1 MRQSIYL
8 RLGVLAVVLA
18 TFFGLAPGSVAQ
30 TNTGKTYSFSLTV
43 KSATV
48 KSFTEEF
55 TKKTGILFSYES
67 ALARKEMGD
76 ISINA
81 RNESLASIL
90 DDVFGHQVSGFR
102 YKMTNST
109 VVLTY
114 EQPAAKQGNVIKVTG
129 TVKDSSGEPLAGAG
143 VLVKGTTIG
152 TNTNLDGK
160 YSIEVNADDVL
171 EYSFIGFKN
180 HDEKVNGRGVID
192 VMISEDANV
201 LDDVVVVGY
210 GTQSR
215 KTLTTAISK
224 VDGNSIYAAPVSSV
238 GDALKGKVTGLRVAT
253 NNTVSGNAPR
263 FLIRGGSSITLSN
276 DPIVIV
282 DGVTRD
288 MDDLTLTT

>member
-1 MRQSIYL
+1 M
-8 RLGVLAVVLA
+8 VLA
-18 TFFGLAPGSVAQ
+18 TFFGLASGSAAQ

-76 ISINA
+76 ISINV

-114 EQPAAKQGNVIKVTG
+114 ERPAAKQGNVIKVTG

-238 GDALKGKVTGLRVAT
+238 GDALKGKVTGLRV
-253 NNTVSGNAPR
+253 PR
-263 FLIRGGSSITLSN
+263 T
-276 DPIVIV
+276 
-282 DGVTRD
+282 TRSQV
-288 MDDLTLTT
+288 MRHAF

>member
-18 TFFGLAPGSVAQ
+18 TFFGLAPGSAAQ

-109 VVLTY
+109 VVLTLRAAGGQTGKCHQGDRNG
-114 EQPAAKQGNVIKVTG
+114 EGLFGRAVGRSRCPRQRHDDRHEHQP
-129 TVKDSSGEPLAGAG
+129 
-143 VLVKGTTIG
+143 
-152 TNTNLDGK
+152 
-160 YSIEVNADDVL
+160 
-171 EYSFIGFKN
+171 
-180 HDEKVNGRGVID
+180 
-192 VMISEDANV
+192 
-201 LDDVVVVGY
+201 
-210 GTQSR
+210 
-215 KTLTTAISK
+215 
-224 VDGNSIYAAPVSSV
+224 
-238 GDALKGKVTGLRVAT
+238 
-253 NNTVSGNAPR
+253 
-263 FLIRGGSSITLSN
+263 
-276 DPIVIV
+276 
-282 DGVTRD
+282 
-288 MDDLTLTT
+288 

>member
-1 MRQSIYL
+1 M
-8 RLGVLAVVLA
+8 
-18 TFFGLAPGSVAQ
+18 TFSDIRCPD
-30 TNTGKTYSFSLTV
+30 
-43 KSATV
+43 SA
-48 KSFTEEF
+48 
-55 TKKTGILFSYES
+55 
-67 ALARKEMGD
+67 
-76 ISINA
+76 
-81 RNESLASIL
+81 
-90 DDVFGHQVSGFR
+90 
-102 YKMTNST
+102 KMTNST

-192 VMISEDANV
+192 AMISEDANV

-238 GDALKGKVTGLRVAT
+238 GDALERKGDRPQGGHEQHGLRKCAT
-253 NNTVSGNAPR
+253 LSDPWR
-263 FLIRGGSSITLSN
+263 FLDHLEQRPYRHRGR
-276 DPIVIV
+276 
-282 DGVTRD
+282 RD
-288 MDDLTLTT
+288 QGHGRPQP

>member
-18 TFFGLAPGSVAQ
+18 TCCGLAPGSAAQ
-30 TNTGKTYSFSLTV
+30 THTGKTYSFSLTV

-114 EQPAAKQGNVIKVTG
+114 EHPSAKQVNVINVTG
-129 TVKDSSGEPLAGAG
+129 TVKDS
-143 VLVKGTTIG
+143 
-152 TNTNLDGK
+152 
-160 YSIEVNADDVL
+160 
-171 EYSFIGFKN
+171 
-180 HDEKVNGRGVID
+180 
-192 VMISEDANV
+192 
-201 LDDVVVVGY
+201 
-210 GTQSR
+210 
-215 KTLTTAISK
+215 
-224 VDGNSIYAAPVSSV
+224 
-238 GDALKGKVTGLRVAT
+238 
-253 NNTVSGNAPR
+253 
-263 FLIRGGSSITLSN
+263 
-276 DPIVIV
+276 
-282 DGVTRD
+282 
-288 MDDLTLTT
+288 